1 MVSEFLIVHNYLNVL
16 QLAIKASHNHTI
28 GMPSAAKLHPAVVL
42 LLVHILL
49 TGNLDPAG
57 HIPLVFLNPFG
68 DNGQAVVI
76 LCRLLE
82 CY

>member
-57 HIPLVFLNPFG
+57 HIPLVACTPSPHT
-68 DNGQAVVI
+68 GQAGVI
-76 LCRLLE
+76 
-82 CY
+82 